1 MIKHRDDGYVEIY
14 CDDCKQEFSDDEI
27 ILLRKKVWSDLCEP
41 CYKKKGDTQ

>member
-27 ILLRKKVWSDLCEP
+27 ILLRNKVWADLCEP
-41 CYKKKGDTQ
+41 CYKKKGVK